1 METKFNIC
9 DKVAYFNTAECKVM
23 TAEVKGIR
31 VIPTGISKDE
41 NGENKLDGAVVLYET
56 VDGPVLAEQE
66 CFASEAECFEAYRKF
81 FSVPAGSE

>member
-1 METKFNIC
+1 MEIKYNIC
-9 DKVAYFNTAECKVM
+9 DKIAYFNTAECNVM
-23 TAEVKGIR
+23 TAEVKSIR

-66 CFASEAECFEAYRKF
+66 CFAGVQECFEAYRKF
-81 FSVPAGSE
+81 FCLKEK